1 VGVGCGYLSV
11 FALSQTDGQRM
22 IQVEICRKWF
32 QKSLYAVRPEMRRSR
47 VVLVELVSGSM
58 DASW

>member
-1 VGVGCGYLSV
+1 LSV